1 MAPPGPFDS
10 AQGRLPRA
18 SVPTR
23 SKTKVKGGGQECPPY
38 ILCSLVTDRF
48 HNFELELV
56 MDSILSRKYDY
67 RRRLPHFQ
75 NPALLCSRLS
85 ANLFASHFLKPR
97 GMSFFGIVFTI
108 TVVDSICM
116 LPSSCPIMSTYFG
129 KHRPSLA
136 GRIFRSC
143 LTVRRK
149 LRGQIRVHPPEPR
162 AEGFSCP
169 TRRLSVALDKEKVER
184 GSAFGLEIF
193 MTEVGDRGCDQ
204 GDGKTFARKDIVQRK
219 H

>member
-1 MAPPGPFDS
+1 MG
-10 AQGRLPRA
+10 
-18 SVPTR
+18 
-23 SKTKVKGGGQECPPY
+23 
-38 ILCSLVTDRF
+38 
-48 HNFELELV
+48 N
-56 MDSILSRKYDY
+56 ILSRKYDY

-75 NPALLCSRLS
+75 NPGTA
-85 ANLFASHFLKPR
+85 LFATFCKLIREPFSEAARNVILRHCIYDHGRRFDLHAA
-97 GMSFFGIVFTI
+97 
-108 TVVDSICM
+108 VVMPDHVH
-116 LPSSCPIMSTYFG
+116 LLWKTQA
-129 KHRPSLA
+129 SLA